1 MPQRFCAICGKEI
14 DKTAPHFGMC
24 LKCYLI
30 EHPLFELPKEF
41 SFKIC
46 PDCGSY
52 SPKENWFKSENNDL
66 FHIIEKATFNI
77 LLKPYTKED
86 KIDFSFTFD
95 ENSFIF
101 TSKDLLKSMT
111 FTIEGRVR
119 EDINLKH
126 SQNVNLNL
134 NYELCRNCV
143 NLKGGTY
150 YLSITQ
156 LRVKDEN
163 YFETIN
169 EALNNIQK
177 YVEKLFEKDQRQYI
191 SKIEDQKFGVD
202 LYLSTNELMNNI
214 IKFLKLN
221 YHFILKRTK
230 KLVGRDTQKGRNLY
244 RLKSLIKFL
253 PVEKNDVILVE
264 DSKFKVESLSKNKV
278 ILRSEQGTKLIKNF
292 AYFFNENLI
301 INRD

>member
-30 EHPLFELPKEF
+30 EHPLFELSKEF

-52 SPKENWFKSENNDL
+52 SPKENWFKSESNDL

-95 ENSFIF
+95 KNSFIF

-111 FTIEGRVR
+111 FTIEGRVK
-119 EDINLKH
+119 EDIKLKH

-134 NYELCRNCV
+134 NY
-143 NLKGGTY
+143 
-150 YLSITQ
+150 
-156 LRVKDEN
+156 
-163 YFETIN
+163 
-169 EALNNIQK
+169 
-177 YVEKLFEKDQRQYI
+177 
-191 SKIEDQKFGVD
+191 
-202 LYLSTNELMNNI
+202 
-214 IKFLKLN
+214 
-221 YHFILKRTK
+221 
-230 KLVGRDTQKGRNLY
+230 
-244 RLKSLIKFL
+244 
-253 PVEKNDVILVE
+253 
-264 DSKFKVESLSKNKV
+264 
-278 ILRSEQGTKLIKNF
+278 
-292 AYFFNENLI
+292 
-301 INRD
+301 

>member
-24 LKCYLI
+24 LKCYLN

-52 SPKENWFKSENNDL
+52 STKEEWFKSENNDL
-66 FHIIEKATFNI
+66 FHIIENATYNI
-77 LLKPYTKED
+77 LLKPYIRED
-86 KIDFSFTFD
+86 KIDFSLTFN

-101 TSKDLLKSMT
+101 SSKDLLKSIIL
-111 FTIEGRVR
+111 TIEGRVK
-119 EDINLKH
+119 EDINLKRR
-126 SQNVNLNL
+126 QNVNLNL
-134 NYELCRNCV
+134 NYELCKNCV
-143 NLKGGTY
+143 NLRGGTY
-150 YLSITQ
+150 YLSIIQ

-169 EALNNIQK
+169 EVLDNIQK

-191 SKIEDQKFGVD
+191 SKIEDLKFGVD

-214 IKFLKLN
+214 IKFLKSN
-221 YHFILKRTK
+221 YYFVLKRSK
-230 KLVGRDTQKGRNLY
+230 KLVGRDSQKGKNLY

-264 DSKFKVESLSKNKV
+264 DSKFIVESLSKNKV
-278 ILRSEQGTKLIKNF
+278 ILRSEQGMKLIKNYT
-292 AYFFNENLI
+292 YFFNEKLI
-301 INRD
+301 INKE

>member
-24 LKCYLI
+24 LKCYLN

-52 SPKENWFKSENNDL
+52 STKEEWFKSENNDL
-66 FHIIEKATFNI
+66 FHIIENATYNI
-77 LLKPYTKED
+77 LLKPYIRED
-86 KIDFSFTFD
+86 KIDFSLTFD
-95 ENSFIF
+95 KNSFIF
-101 TSKDLLKSMT
+101 SSKDLLKSIIL
-111 FTIEGRVR
+111 TIEGRVK
-119 EDINLKH
+119 EDINLKRR
-126 SQNVNLNL
+126 QNVNLNL
-134 NYELCRNCV
+134 NYELCKNCV
-143 NLKGGTY
+143 NLRGGTY

-169 EALNNIQK
+169 EALDNIQK

-191 SKIEDQKFGVD
+191 SKIEDLKFGVD

-214 IKFLKLN
+214 IKFLKSN
-221 YHFILKRTK
+221 YYFVLKRSK
-230 KLVGRDTQKGRNLY
+230 KLVGRDSQKGKNLY

-264 DSKFKVESLSKNKV
+264 DSKFIVESLSKNKV
-278 ILRSEQGTKLIKNF
+278 ILRSEQGMKLIKNYT
-292 AYFFNENLI
+292 YFFNEKLI
-301 INRD
+301 INKE